1 MKKYLYLILLGAL
14 LAGNTFG
21 ARKENP
27 DRVPQGQIPP
37 AQVRQS
43 RSGRMVRKADI
54 NFVRG
59 DFQRAMTL
67 YQRALAALEKKSG
80 NDRLTLE
87 QRRAL
92 YEEHNILALKM
103 ARNYILLQEPEQAI
117 NYYEKVCSAADTLMT
132 VNDVCFYVDAL
143 RRLGDNQQAEI
154 AARNFAFR
162 QPYSRN
168 QRYINTLA
176 SLSNVQRYYGRGDA
190 DYSVTLQNLNTP
202 EAEYWL
208 GEWKGKPFYALSR
221 GQMQDPLKIFYHR
234 TQFYSLYDGSVPEVF
249 REIPR
254 ELQRGPLAF
263 SPDGKTMI
271 ATALVYRN
279 TDRIISTDLDAGLF
293 VNQLYFSRFDDVRGR
308 WSDFRPLFE
317 HQEGFSY
324 GHPAFFND
332 GQSLI
337 FSSDRPGGYGGMDL
351 YISHWDK
358 KKNNWDQPVNMGRAV
373 NTEGDEIYPRVVGD
387 ALYFASNGLEGFGGY
402 DIYRVS
408 MVNDVLVPGTM
419 FHYPYPVNSV
429 YNDFGIFFDGLK
441 GYFISDRRGISGKD
455 DIYTFDNTISPLSSK
470 SAIGVSA
477 EYSAMVGN
485 LNLISELG
493 NSNTES
499 FEAQI
504 IESQIYPQPSVGDI
518 LISVYFGFN
527 SAELNEESLDKLRNL
542 VESMAFND
550 LNAIS
555 VFGYADEFGSEKY
568 NLSLSEK
575 RAMTVAENLAKLGA
589 GPTMYPEGKGRLKVP
604 PEAFIDAL
612 REKKKHEV
620 TLGSSEM
627 RPIPTTLTFEEQTEV
642 TRKARR
648 VDIVVKKK

>member
-1 MKKYLYLILLGAL
+1 MKRYFVLILLGTL
-14 LAGNTFG
+14 LAGSAFG
-21 ARKENP
+21 ARKEIP
-27 DRVPQGQIPP
+27 DRVPKDQTPFSRI
-37 AQVRQS
+37 RQS
-43 RSGRMVRKADI
+43 RSGRMERSADI

-59 DFQRAMTL
+59 DFRRAMAL
-67 YQRALAALEKKSG
+67 YQRALSSLEKKYD

-87 QRRAL
+87 QRKTL
-92 YEEHNILALKM
+92 YGERNILALKM
-103 ARNYILLQEPEQAI
+103 ARNYILLQDPEQAVI
-117 NYYEKVCSAADTLMT
+117 YYEQVCSAADTLMT

-190 DYSVTLQNLNTP
+190 DYRVTLQSLNTS

-208 GEWKGKPFYALSR
+208 GEWKGKPFYAVSR

-249 REIPR
+249 RDIPR

-271 ATALVYRN
+271 ATALVYRH

-293 VNQLYFSRFDDVRGR
+293 VNQLYYSRFDSIRSR
-308 WSDFRPLFE
+308 WSDFQPLFE

-332 GQSLI
+332 GMSLI
-337 FSSDRPGGYGGMDL
+337 FSSDRPGGYGGTDL
-351 YISHWDK
+351 YMTHWDK
-358 KKNNWDQPVNMGRAV
+358 QKNNWAEPVNLGRAV

-387 ALYFASNGLEGFGGY
+387 ALYFASNGLEGFGSY
-402 DIYRVS
+402 DIYRMS
-408 MVNDVLVPGTM
+408 MVNDILVPGTL

-429 YNDFGIFFDGLK
+429 YNDFGIFFDGSK

-485 LNLISELG
+485 LNLISGLG

-499 FEAQI
+499 FEAEI
-504 IESQIYPQPSVGDI
+504 IESKIYPQPSVGDI
-518 LISVYFGFN
+518 LISVYFDFN
-527 SAELNEESLDKLRNL
+527 SDAVDEESRDKLRNV
-542 VESMAFND
+542 VESMAFNNLD
-550 LNAIS
+550 AIS

-568 NLSLSEK
+568 NLQLSEK
-575 RAMTVAENLAKLGA
+575 RAMAVTKALVELGA
-589 GPTMYPEGKGRLKVP
+589 EPTLYPEGKGRLKVP
-604 PEAFIDAL
+604 REAFVEAL
-612 REKKKHEV
+612 RKKKEKDTEV
-620 TLGSSEM
+620 GIPES
-627 RPIPTTLTFEEQTEV
+627 RQIPTALTFEEQTEV

-648 VDIVVKKK
+648 VDIVVRKK